1 MERKTESIIVNIKKM
16 AKEEDIGELS
26 TDARLLIYEKTAVP
40 TILYN
45 LEVWTQINQRTME
58 RIERI
63 QAKIIK
69 RILELP
75 ESTPYWGLIKE
86 TGVWPMEQRIKYQRL
101 MLYENMVKSGR
112 KRLGGEIM
120 INQREEGKENYWY
133 GWS

>member
-1 MERKTESIIVNIKKM
+1 M

-75 ESTPYWGLIKE
+75 ESTPYWGLLKE
-86 TGVWPMEQRIKYQRL
+86 TGIWPID
-101 MLYENMVKSGR
+101 
-112 KRLGGEIM
+112 
-120 INQREEGKENYWY
+120 
-133 GWS
+133 

>member
-112 KRLGGEIM
+112 KRLGGEIL
-120 INQREEGKENYWY
+120 IIQREEGKENYWY